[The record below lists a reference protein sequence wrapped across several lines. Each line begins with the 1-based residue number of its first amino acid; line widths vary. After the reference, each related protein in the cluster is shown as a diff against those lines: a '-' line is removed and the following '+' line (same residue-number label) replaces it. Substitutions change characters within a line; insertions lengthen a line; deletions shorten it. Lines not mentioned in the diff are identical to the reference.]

1 MPKKLRGALED
12 KEKANAL
19 ALTGRLSSSGSVAAL
34 TMPDR
39 DPLRGDLRFEK
50 VVVSLAAKEMVK
62 QVG

>member
-1 MPKKLRGALED
+1 
-12 KEKANAL
+12 
-19 ALTGRLSSSGSVAAL
+19 
-34 TMPDR
+34 MPDR